1 MQEEISYE
9 VLLDRLVDNRISLF
23 DYKKEVDEI
32 NNAFK
37 ELLFSSSAVIED
49 PKITRK
55 YSSINERNTMEKIL
69 KRIGYKPYYAS
80 LDDKDKLTLEIYFD
94 QDIVLAKIVDK
105 VCDSTRVESN
115 KAIADSIMS
124 DTYMR
129 VNSIISSYIKEVLLA
144 IRKQIKEEKNNNFI
158 HDYLY
163 YTYLPVEMIPFSEY
177 IINTLNSYG
186 FLAMTECVIDRYV
199 IKVAISDKK
208 YSEFLEKNYSGE
220 STLSLK

>member
-9 VLLDRLVDNRISLF
+9 VLLERLVDNKISLF

-37 ELLFSSSAVIED
+37 ELLFSSSAVIEE

-55 YSSINERNTMEKIL
+55 YSSIKERNIMEKIL
-69 KRIGYKPYYAS
+69 KRIGYKTYYAS
-80 LDDKDKLTLEIYFD
+80 LDDRDKFTLEIYFD
-94 QDIVLAKIVDK
+94 SDKVLAKIVDK
-105 VCDSTRVESN
+105 VCGNIEEESN

-144 IRKQIKEEKNNNFI
+144 IRKKITEEKNDNLI

-163 YTYLPVEMIPFSEY
+163 YTYLPTEMVPFSEY

-186 FLAMTECVIDRYV
+186 FLAMTECVVDRYV
-199 IKVAISDKK
+199 IKVKISDKK
-208 YSEFLEKNYSGE
+208 YSEFLEKNYSEE